1 MSKDLKVTDKRIFTP
16 EGDLKDE
23 FQHLK
28 DQPPPSV
35 VAERPAEAPSAAK
48 AAAEPAPKQPGPK
61 QPPSS
66 SQPSS
71 RPPASS
77 DPRGAG
83 RGPAPPE
90 PEPAPRLELPGTPPG
105 YGAPTFYD
113 LVAVLAEPVSLY
125 LGDIPL
131 PDGQSAEN
139 LEMARLHIDLL
150 DVLRQKTAGNVSAQ
164 ESAVLED
171 VLYRLRLRYVQK
183 RG

>member
-16 EGDLKDE
+16 EGDLRDE
-23 FQHLK
+23 FQHLR
-28 DQPPPSV
+28 DAPPPPEPAPRAPEPAAAPPPSSPEPPPRL
-35 VAERPAEAPSAAK
+35 ERER
-48 AAAEPAPKQPGPK
+48 Q
-61 QPPSS
+61 
-66 SQPSS
+66 
-71 RPPASS
+71 PASS
-77 DPRGAG
+77 DPRSAG
-83 RGPAPPE
+83 RGRGVAA
-90 PEPAPRLELPGTPPG
+90 PEPAAEPELPPRLELPGTPPG

-131 PDGQSAEN
+131 PDGESAEN

-150 DVLRQKTAGNVSAQ
+150 DVLRQKTAGSVTAQ
-164 ESAVLED
+164 ESSVLED

>member
-23 FQHLK
+23 FRHLK

-35 VAERPAEAPSAAK
+35 APEPSERPAAAATAPVPPP
-48 AAAEPAPKQPGPK
+48 AAEPAPPRQPK
-61 QPPSS
+61 QQQAPPKQS
-66 SQPSS
+66 
-71 RPPASS
+71 SS
-77 DPRGAG
+77 DPRSAG
-83 RGPAPPE
+83 RSNAAAE
-90 PEPAPRLELPGTPPG
+90 PEMPPRIELPGTPPG

-150 DVLRQKTAGNVSAQ
+150 DVLRQKTAGNVGAQ